1 MEENTEQSAAETA
14 LANRRQGIKRAQ
26 EVRKAKLAEA
36 AKHKASQATAE
47 LDLAE
52 DDEPAP
58 TPRPRAKPPAQRT
71 VRVRLLKAY
80 WPGDGREH
88 PDAAN
93 RLSGRKH
100 RFDAGEILDLP
111 VEEARKLLDEHVEKR
126 TVRVWDAK
134 MRRWVD
140 QDDSLHRPPVAV
152 RANAYSVEDDA

>member
-1 MEENTEQSAAETA
+1 MDENTSAVADPAQAPRKRPSRYIPVAKRRALAKEREAERDAARRSYVDLDAETA
-14 LANRRQGIKRAQ
+14 
-26 EVRKAKLAEA
+26 
-36 AKHKASQATAE
+36 
-47 LDLAE
+47 
-52 DDEPAP
+52 
-58 TPRPRAKPPAQRT
+58 PRFKPPAQRT

>member
-1 MEENTEQSAAETA
+1 MEENIAHVEDVAAK
-14 LANRRQGIKRAQ
+14 RRESLKRARA
-26 EVRKAKLAEA
+26 VRDANVAARKANPR
-36 AKHKASQATAE
+36 Q
-47 LDLAE
+47 LDLEEEA
-52 DDEPAP
+52 PAP
-58 TPRPRAKPPAQRT
+58 APRAKPPAQRT

-111 VEEARKLLDEHVEKR
+111 VAEARLLLEEHVEKR

-140 QDDSLHRPPVAV
+140 QDDSLYRPPVAV